1 MAVADWDAAELTK
14 QSGRLRR
21 DTGASITLLPDAA
34 AEPYFEESEETY
46 SADTAKMLA
55 YTRVLVL
62 RGIRANAAML
72 GKYAQAQS
80 EEDLTKV
87 FDNLTEMLTDAI
99 AQVAITSDPIE
110 VDVVPFFFGVAQGQR
125 GR

>member
-14 QSGRLRR
+14 QAGRLRR
-21 DTGASITLLPDAA
+21 DTGASITLLPDAS

-46 SADTAKMLA
+46 PADTAKMLA

-62 RGIRANAAML
+62 RGIRANSAML
-72 GKYAQAQS
+72 GKYAQGQS

-87 FDNLTEMLTDAI
+87 FDNLTEMLSDAI
-99 AQVAITSDPIE
+99 AQVDKVADPIE
-110 VDVVPFFFGVAQGQR
+110 DDAVPFFFGVAQGQR

>member
-1 MAVADWDAAELTK
+1 MAVVDWTSEELTK
-14 QSGRLRR
+14 QSTRLRR
-21 DTGASITLLPDAA
+21 DTGASVSVLPDSLAL
-34 AEPYFEESEETY
+34 EYFLESEESY
-46 SADTAKMLA
+46 PADTAKMLA

-87 FDNLTEMLTDAI
+87 FDNLTEMLEDAI
-99 AQVAITSDPIE
+99 AEVDRVSDPIE
-110 VDVVPFFFGVAQGQR
+110 SGVSAFFFGVAQGQR